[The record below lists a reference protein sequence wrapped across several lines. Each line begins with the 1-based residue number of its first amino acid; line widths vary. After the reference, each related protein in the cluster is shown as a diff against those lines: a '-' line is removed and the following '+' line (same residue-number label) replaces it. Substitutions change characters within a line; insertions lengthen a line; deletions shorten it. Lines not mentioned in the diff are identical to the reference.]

1 MKNETIGLQGMELS
15 EVIRELR
22 IEQKVAQAELY
33 VGLCSKKAYL
43 HLESGAGVLDE
54 LLSERLMS
62 RLHIQYKLFEIML
75 GDEDFWQKECRR
87 RINRLMQQKK
97 WEEAGLLLEEYKER
111 ALVNE
116 LHKQYVRSRQAQ
128 LLKNTDRDKAG
139 ELFREALELTMTI
152 PELEKRRKGSGV
164 VSEEEM
170 WMYLEYRDCR
180 QPLSMEEY
188 PVLLKEMERMFL
200 ENQIYAECY
209 FETAFQYARKLLEQE
224 FYVQCYNVCEKTI
237 QILKDNIKRFHLAEF
252 YFMEAAAKMR
262 LRHTNEEEQEL
273 FQQCK
278 MAYYVSLSFLDEE
291 TAKKIERYSREEY
304 GWHITG

>member
-22 IEQKVAQAELY
+22 IERKVAQAELY

-43 HLESGAGVLDE
+43 HLESGAGVQDE

-87 RINRLMQQKK
+87 RINRLIRQKK
-97 WEEAGLLLEEYKER
+97 WEEAGRLLEEYREKAPED
-111 ALVNE
+111 V
-116 LHKQYVRSRQAQ
+116 LHEQYVLSRQAQ

-188 PVLLKEMERMFL
+188 PVLLEQMEWMFL
-200 ENQIYAECY
+200 ENQINVECY
-209 FETAFQYARKLLEQE
+209 FDTAFLYARKLLEQE
-224 FYVQCYNVCEKTI
+224 FYVQCRNVCEKTI

-252 YFMEAAAKMR
+252 YFMEAIAKMR
-262 LRHTNEEEQEL
+262 LRHTEDEEREL

-291 TAKKIERYSREEY
+291 TAKEIERYSREEY

>member
-1 MKNETIGLQGMELS
+1 MKNETIGLHGMELS

-75 GDEDFWQKECRR
+75 GDENFWQKECRR
-87 RINRLMQQKK
+87 KINRLIRQKK
-97 WEEAGLLLEEYKER
+97 WEEAEVLLEEYSEKAPED
-111 ALVNE
+111 A

-139 ELFREALELTMTI
+139 ELFQETLELTMTI
-152 PELEKRRKGSGV
+152 HELEKRRKGSGV

-170 WMYLEYRDCR
+170 
-180 QPLSMEEY
+180 
-188 PVLLKEMERMFL
+188 
-200 ENQIYAECY
+200 
-209 FETAFQYARKLLEQE
+209 
-224 FYVQCYNVCEKTI
+224 
-237 QILKDNIKRFHLAEF
+237 
-252 YFMEAAAKMR
+252 
-262 LRHTNEEEQEL
+262 
-273 FQQCK
+273 
-278 MAYYVSLSFLDEE
+278 
-291 TAKKIERYSREEY
+291 
-304 GWHITG
+304 